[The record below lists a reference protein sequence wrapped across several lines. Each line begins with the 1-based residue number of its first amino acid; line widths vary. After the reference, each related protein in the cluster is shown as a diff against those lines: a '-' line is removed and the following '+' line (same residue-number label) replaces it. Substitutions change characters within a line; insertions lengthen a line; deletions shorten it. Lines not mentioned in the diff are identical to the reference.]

1 MRILI
6 VDDAAITRLLLTN
19 MLCELGHEV
28 LGDAVDGLD
37 AVVKC
42 KTLMP
47 EVVFLDITMPGMD
60 GLTAIPKLLKH
71 DPAVKIVICSALAQR
86 NIVVEAI
93 QKGAVNY
100 IVKPFQKETLDRVMK
115 EVQGLA

>member
-1 MRILI
+1 MKVLI

-19 MLCELGHEV
+19 MLCELGYDVIGE
-28 LGDAVDGLD
+28 AVDGLD

-42 KTLMP
+42 KNLMP

-71 DPAVKIVICSALAQR
+71 NPEIKIVICSAMAQR

-100 IVKPFQKETLDRVMK
+100 IVKPFQKETLHRVMK
-115 EVQGLA
+115 EVQGMA